1 MANKTNTTIKS
12 KNGKAYDYCR
22 ISPKVEIYD
31 EKTGQF
37 ILKKKQFTGK
47 NLKEAKQKLSDH
59 EEYIEALK
67 AELSKSTSEK
77 LAERT
82 FGESVKAYI
91 DNTFMPD
98 SSIKDATKL
107 RYINSYRNIFDDQS
121 ILLKP
126 IKYVSGEDIQ
136 AVFTQSD
143 YAPSSKEA
151 ALKLLRNYY
160 KYAASQ
166 HIAHDITQGI
176 VIPKAK
182 KKRQDQSIVVYER
195 KEIDALLE
203 RTPQDHR
210 LRFLIVLAM
219 ETGGRLGEL
228 LALEYND
235 IDIKAEQIM
244 INKSVSE
251 VAPINVEGYSRDKVN
266 EIVTTKS
273 IDSVRTM
280 PVTDLIRKEF
290 RIHKEWHQKEMLR
303 MGYRSNHIFTSKS
316 GELLF
321 ASNTRTALKR
331 LCDKINRNYNKAN
344 KAKAENKDNYKDVIL
359 VECKGWHAFRHTYG
373 SRYAAAGVPIEQVC
387 KLMGHS
393 DISVTAKYYL
403 NVTSDQKMNAVKMV
417 EAYEAS

>member
-1 MANKTNTTIKS
+1 MASKTTTTVKS
-12 KNGKAYDYCR
+12 KKGKEYAYCR

-31 EKTGQF
+31 EETGQF
-37 ILKKKQFTGK
+37 IFKKKQFTGK

-166 HIAHDITQGI
+166 HIAHDVTQGI

-195 KEIDALLE
+195 KELDALLE

-228 LALEYND
+228 LALEYDD

-251 VAPINVEGYSRDKVN
+251 VAPIKVEGYSRDKVN

-331 LCDKINRNYNKAN
+331 LCDKINKNYNKAN
-344 KAKAENKDNYKDVIL
+344 KAKAEDKDNYKDVIL

-403 NVTSDQKMNAVKMV
+403 NVTSNQKMNAVKMV